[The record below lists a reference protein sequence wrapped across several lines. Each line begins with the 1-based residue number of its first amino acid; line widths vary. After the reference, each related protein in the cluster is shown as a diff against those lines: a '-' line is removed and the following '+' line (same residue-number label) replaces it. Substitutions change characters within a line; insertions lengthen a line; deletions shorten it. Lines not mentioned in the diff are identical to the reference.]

1 MRDCIEKLPGAFFLS
16 FPEKKDFLI
25 SEVAERFPHFGNPV
39 FYGDLVYYP
48 GAGKLLDTPI
58 PADGVSAGGDSKSA
72 VSSEHDRSTIGV
84 ADIAAK
90 VDVPY
95 WCSTA
100 MLEPKKVEFASIGEA
115 ARILKEIQRSWG
127 SYQFTQ
133 FRRAALIQEKLP
145 YINTKEKQFP
155 FTIPSSPIGLYTLLD
170 NNHMVFSEKTSS
182 SLPAGLFRFVEDHV
196 NPPSRAYLKIQ
207 EALVRFACVFGMK
220 AMDGTGGSVAVARES
235 AGGESAESGEKTD
248 IVKVSDGTAPREAV
262 VSCLPHE
269 GERCFDAG
277 ACPGGWTWVLR
288 KLGCNVLAVDRA
300 PLADSLMNDPC
311 VSFMTHD
318 AFTLKPQD
326 LGFFDWVFSDV
337 ICYPER
343 LYDWVLMWLES
354 GMCRNM
360 ICTIKMQGQTDWK
373 LVQKFADIPN
383 SKVVHLCYNKHELT
397 WLHSG
402 EKK

>member
-1 MRDCIEKLPGAFFLS
+1 MRDCVEKLPGVFFLS

-25 SEVAERFPHFGNPV
+25 SEVSERFPHFGNPV

-48 GAGKLLDTPI
+48 GAKFSLASVPV
-58 PADGVSAGGDSKSA
+58 ADVSAVGASAMGTNATGVSCDCASSAICEGGAAADSEPVA
-72 VSSEHDRSTIGV
+72 VE
-84 ADIAAK
+84 
-90 VDVPY
+90 VPY
-95 WCSTA
+95 WCATA

-115 ARILKEIQRSWG
+115 ARLLKEIQRNWG

-170 NNHMVFSEKTSS
+170 SNHMVFSEKTTS

-196 NPPSRAYLKIQ
+196 NPPSRAYLKIP
-207 EALVRFACVFGMK
+207 EALVRFAEFFDATDK
-220 AMDGTGGSVAVARES
+220 AGADSVM
-235 AGGESAESGEKTD
+235 
-248 IVKVSDGTAPREAV
+248 
-262 VSCLPHE
+262 PHE
-269 GERCFDAG
+269 GQRCFDAG

-300 PLADSLMNDPC
+300 PLADSLMTDPC

-318 AFTLKPQD
+318 AFTLKPQN
-326 LGFFDWVFSDV
+326 LGHFDWVFSDV

-343 LYDWVLMWLES
+343 LYDWVLMWLDS
-354 GMCRNM
+354 GMCTNM
-360 ICTIKMQGQTDWK
+360 ICTIKMQGATDWS
-373 LVQKFADIPN
+373 LVKKFADIPN

-402 EKK
+402 AAQ